1 MKKWKD
7 LEGVEWTWMELERI
21 RKTWKGLE
29 GIGGAWKELKGLG
42 RTWKDLRGP
51 ERTVLKE
58 LESNERSARSGKVW
72 QTDRRQKTDGVTD
85 KKIHIFKR
93 KWLISMEGKIIN
105 GLPFN
110 SKFSQLNE
118 S

>member
-1 MKKWKD
+1 MK
-7 LEGVEWTWMELERI
+7 GVERTWEDL
-21 RKTWKGLE
+21 KGLE
-29 GIGGAWKELKGLG
+29 
-42 RTWKDLRGP
+42 RTWKDGL
-51 ERTVLKE
+51 ETIWKNLKE
-58 LESNERSARSGKVW
+58 MKEVQDLEKCDR
-72 QTDRRQKTDGVTD
+72 QTEDRRQKTDGVTD